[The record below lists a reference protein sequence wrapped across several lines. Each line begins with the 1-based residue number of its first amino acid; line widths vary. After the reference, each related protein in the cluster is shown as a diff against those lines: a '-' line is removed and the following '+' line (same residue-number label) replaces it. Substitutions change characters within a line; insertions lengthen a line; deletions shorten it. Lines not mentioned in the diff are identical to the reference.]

1 MAHFLLATSSCD
13 PVGSSLTPEVVGP
26 IAFDHQPEHDLSMDH
41 QKIRACALAP
51 CAGWDNEVISER
63 RVMTTTLD
71 LSTLNKLVA
80 EDGVAIRIRQRL
92 QPAGGPGDKIF
103 PPTYATGDA
112 KLKYATE
119 LRRRDGQDVP
129 AVLLDSVASQANRIE
144 ESLLAAWE
152 SGALDF
158 PVIGVDFSGDPELR
172 DLGTITAL
180 QAPHRIADAILR
192 DATDLDGKT
201 LFRDLPAGRA
211 FTDATP
217 RNATAVYALCPTALV
232 FGVWDSSGPKGEL
245 GAKFARA
252 LTSEIVA
259 LGVSTG
265 RKVGSRIDP
274 LGIQSGVPVYH
285 RKDDEHDW
293 TIVEAEARTDAK
305 GKPVLFSRK
314 GAEGKG
320 KPSVLDHS
328 NVAPTIDEFAGG
340 VTFDYAEQTVVL
352 SVPALRR
359 LRFVTTLD
367 GKPLTDRAAAEQT
380 ARVALAALALAG
392 IVHQRAQGYDLRS
405 RCVLVPDGPLV
416 LELVRADG
424 SVEPAALDVAGANAL
439 VKAAQDAAKA
449 AGMGWEREPVKLK
462 PAPKLVALIKRS
474 RAEAAAGDDADE
486 P

>member
-1 MAHFLLATSSCD
+1 MA
-13 PVGSSLTPEVVGP
+13 
-26 IAFDHQPEHDLSMDH
+26 
-41 QKIRACALAP
+41 K
-51 CAGWDNEVISER
+51 N
-63 RVMTTTLD
+63 LD
-71 LSTLNKLVA
+71 LTTLNKLTD
-80 EDGVAIRIRQRL
+80 EGVAIRVRQRL
-92 QPAGGPGDKIF
+92 QPAGGPGDKVF
-103 PPTYATGDA
+103 PPTYATGEG
-112 KLKYATE
+112 KLRYALE
-119 LRRRDGQDVP
+119 NRRRDGADVP
-129 AVLLDSVASQANRIE
+129 AVLIDSVASQANRIE

-152 SGALDF
+152 SGALHF
-158 PVIGVDFSGDPELR
+158 PVIGVDFSGDPELQ

-232 FGVWDSSGPKGEL
+232 LGVWDSTGPKGGL

-259 LGVSTG
+259 LGVTTG
-265 RKVGSRIDP
+265 KKVGSRIDP
-274 LGIQSGVPVYH
+274 LGIQSHVPVYH

-293 TIVEAEARTDAK
+293 TIEPTEAKTDK
-305 GKPVLFSRK
+305 GGKPAQFSRK

-320 KPSVLDHS
+320 KPSAVNHS
-328 NVAPTIDEFAGG
+328 NIAPTIDEFSGG

-352 SVPALRR
+352 SFPALRR
-359 LRFVTTLD
+359 LRFATGLD
-367 GKPLTDRAAAEQT
+367 GKPLADRAAAEK
-380 ARVALAALALAG
+380 ASRVALAALAITG

-405 RCVLVPDGPLV
+405 RCVLVPDGPLA

-424 SVEPAALDVAGANAL
+424 SVESVTLDIEGANAL
-439 VKAAQDAAKA
+439 LKAAHEAAKA

-474 RAEAAAGDDADE
+474 RAEVAAGAADE

>member
-1 MAHFLLATSSCD
+1 M
-13 PVGSSLTPEVVGP
+13 
-26 IAFDHQPEHDLSMDH
+26 
-41 QKIRACALAP
+41 
-51 CAGWDNEVISER
+51 ER
-63 RVMTTTLD
+63 TLD
-71 LSTLNKLVA
+71 LSTLSKLVA
-80 EDGVAIRIRQRL
+80 EEGVALRVRQRL
-92 QPAGGPGDKIF
+92 QPAGGPGDKVF
-103 PPTYATGDA
+103 PPTYATGEG

-119 LRRRDGQDVP
+119 HRRVDGSEVP

-152 SGALDF
+152 AGALHF

-201 LFRDLPAGRA
+201 LFRELPAGRA

-217 RNATAVYALCPTALV
+217 RNATAVYTLCPTALV
-232 FGVWDSSGPKGEL
+232 FGVWDSTGPKGGL

-265 RKVGSRIDP
+265 RKVGSRMDP
-274 LGIQSGVPVYH
+274 LGIQSHVPVYH
-285 RKDDEHDW
+285 RKDDEDDW
-293 TIVEAEARTDAK
+293 TIEAAEAKTDAK
-305 GKPVLFSRK
+305 GKPILFSRK

-320 KPSVLDHS
+320 KPSAVNHS

-340 VTFDYAEQTVVL
+340 VTFDHAVQTVVL
-352 SVPALRR
+352 SFPALRR
-359 LRFVTTLD
+359 LRFVTALD
-367 GKPLTDRAAAEQT
+367 GSPLADRAAAEKA
-380 ARVALAALALAG
+380 ARVALAALAVAG
-392 IVHQRAQGYDLRS
+392 IVHQRSQGYDLRS
-405 RCVLVPDGPLV
+405 RCVLVPDGPLG
-416 LELVRADG
+416 LEIVRADG
-424 SVEPAALDVAGANAL
+424 SVERVGLDVDGANAL
-439 VKAAQDAAKA
+439 VKGAHDAAKA

-474 RAEAAAGDDADE
+474 RAEAAAGDADE
-486 P
+486 A

>member
-1 MAHFLLATSSCD
+1 M
-13 PVGSSLTPEVVGP
+13 
-26 IAFDHQPEHDLSMDH
+26 
-41 QKIRACALAP
+41 
-51 CAGWDNEVISER
+51 ER
-63 RVMTTTLD
+63 TLD
-71 LSTLNKLVA
+71 LSTLTKLVVD
-80 EDGVAIRIRQRL
+80 DGVAIRVRQRL
-92 QPAGGPGDKIF
+92 QPAGGPGDNVV
-103 PPTYATGDA
+103 PPTYATGDG

-119 LRRRDGQDVP
+119 QRRRDGNDVP

-152 SGALDF
+152 SGALHF

-192 DATDLDGKT
+192 DATDLDSKT

-232 FGVWDSSGPKGEL
+232 FGVWDSTGPKGGL
-245 GAKFARA
+245 GAKFGRA

-274 LGIQSGVPVYH
+274 LGIQAHVPVYH
-285 RKDDEHDW
+285 RKDDETDW
-293 TIVEAEARTDAK
+293 TIEVAEAKTEK
-305 GKPVLFSRK
+305 NKPVLFSRK

-320 KPSVLDHS
+320 KPSAVNHS

-340 VTFDYAEQTVVL
+340 ATFDYAEQTVVL
-352 SVPALRR
+352 SLPALRR
-359 LRFVTTLD
+359 LRFVTALD
-367 GKPLTDRAAAEQT
+367 GKPLAERTAAEKA
-380 ARVALAALALAG
+380 ARVALAALAIAG

-405 RCVLVPDGPLV
+405 RCVLVPDGPLA
-416 LELVRADG
+416 LEIVRADG
-424 SVEPAALDVAGANAL
+424 SVEPVTLDVDGANAL
-439 VKAAQDAAKA
+439 AKA
-449 AGMGWEREPVKLK
+449 AHEAAKSVGMGWEREPVKLK

-474 RAEAAAGDDADE
+474 RAEAAVGDADE
-486 P
+486 A